1 MACFVHPIASQRRS
15 CFFSLSGA
23 AFTVGRK
30 FRHDQIRK
38 HFQWYLTLDMSTLCG
53 SRRRIAHLSNFSKN
67 SRSDDVVLI
76 LFPRVQ
82 CPEDM
87 RSMLPWAKRRT
98 SGQQA
103 LHSFLCGQTMT
114 KDQPGA
120 QRCRTA
126 VDAAKAMK
134 QNASLISLWCFGQML
149 QEGAA
154 HLHPARQP
162 CISHIFAKT
171 SGVM

>member
-1 MACFVHPIASQRRS
+1 MVIY
-15 CFFSLSGA
+15 
-23 AFTVGRK
+23 T
-30 FRHDQIRK
+30 
-38 HFQWYLTLDMSTLCG
+38 DMSSSCG

-67 SRSDDVVLI
+67 SRSDHSVLI
-76 LFPRVQ
+76 LFPSVQ

-103 LHSFLCGQTMT
+103 LHGFFCGQTMT
-114 KDQPGA
+114 KDQPCA

-134 QNASLISLWCFGQML
+134 QNASLISCWCLGQML

-154 HLHPARQP
+154 HLHPTRQP